1 MAKYKIV
8 LNRRGVRQ
16 LLRSKEMK
24 NICAER
30 AEQIARRCGEGYE
43 SDAYTGKNRV
53 NAAVYAD
60 TYQAKAD
67 NARNNT
73 ILKALK

>member
-1 MAKYKIV
+1 MVSYKIE
-8 LNRRGVRQ
+8 LNREGVRKM
-16 LLRSKEMK
+16 LRSGKMRI
-24 NICAER
+24 ICAEH
-30 AEQIARRCGEGYE
+30 AERIARRCGEGYK
-43 SDAYTGKNRV
+43 SDTYTGKNRV

>member
-1 MAKYKIV
+1 MAKYKIE
-8 LNRRGVRQ
+8 LNRAGVRE
-16 LLRSKEMK
+16 LLRSDEMRR
-24 NICAER
+24 ICADR

-43 SDAYTGKNRV
+43 SDTYTGKNRV
-53 NAAVYAD
+53 NAAVYAN

>member
-1 MAKYKIV
+1 MAKYKIE
-8 LNRRGVRQ
+8 LNWAGVRE
-16 LLRSKEMK
+16 LLRSDEMRR
-24 NICAER
+24 ICAER
-30 AEQIARRCGEGYE
+30 AEQIVRRCGEGYE
-43 SDAYTGKNRV
+43 SDTYTGKNRV